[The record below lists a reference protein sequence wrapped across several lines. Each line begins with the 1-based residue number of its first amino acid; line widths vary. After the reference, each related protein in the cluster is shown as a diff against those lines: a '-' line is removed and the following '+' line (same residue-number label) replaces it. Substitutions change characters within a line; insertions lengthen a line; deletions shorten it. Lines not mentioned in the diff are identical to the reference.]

1 MANMLEFSK
10 NILTKVSFDKGLFR
24 KELVKALKYLKPNE
38 SLLLKVWLL
47 ATFGQVYRDVIIE
60 VYRSVTKS

>member
-10 NILTKVSFDKGLFR
+10 NILTKVSFDKVLFR

-38 SLLLKVWLL
+38 TLLLKVWLL
-47 ATFGQVYRDVIIE
+47 ATFGQVYREVIIE

>member
-1 MANMLEFSK
+1 MNSMLEFSK
-10 NILTKVSFDKGLFR
+10 NILTKVSFDKMLFR
-24 KELVKALKYLKPNE
+24 KELIKALKYLKPNE

-47 ATFGQVYRDVIIE
+47 GTFGQVYRDVIIE

>member
-10 NILTKVSFDKGLFR
+10 NILTKVSFDKVLFR

-38 SLLLKVWLL
+38 TILLKVWLL
-47 ATFGQVYRDVIIE
+47 ATFGQVYREVIIE